1 MFHHRLFGCTIDRTS
16 RNLSQGKGPK
26 ILIIDIFDGS
36 KFSMIRHFRE
46 LRFSEPWQKRD
57 VALNARNCADEI
69 VMHNI
74 NIEEDGGLL
83 PALQKY
89 MKMIVI
95 PQINKYDK
103 WGSLMENK
111 QGKQILPSIHPHS
124 NITFNLISS
133 LPSSLF
139 HLHPKF
145 PQFYPQL
152 NLTLIL
158 CTGVKK
164 LKSKNFGLFWT
175 HEIFE
180 FLSPQQ
186 LSSQLVWNWVIDW
199 KWDGLNL
206 NLEKLFF
213 TNVKLFLDSVKV
225 L

>member
-133 LPSSLF
+133 FFFWKSWSLKIFDYFEPMKFSS
-139 HLHPKF
+139 
-145 PQFYPQL
+145 
-152 NLTLIL
+152 
-158 CTGVKK
+158 
-164 LKSKNFGLFWT
+164 
-175 HEIFE
+175 
-180 FLSPQQ
+180 FLAPPQ